1 MIKLKKIY
9 EESVLKFT
17 EKMNSDEK
25 ECFLSEVIT
34 YSNVQSSLYQHRQ
47 KFIPKVPKEFAD
59 FDPAHDFIKK
69 IDTEQLYIRQK
80 MKKRFLHPS
89 SYD

>member
-34 YSNVQSSLYQHRQ
+34 YSTVNSTKIHTDN
-47 KFIPKVPKEFAD
+47 ITKEKRTR
-59 FDPAHDFIKK
+59 KK
-69 IDTEQLYIRQK
+69 TNKQFNFKD
-80 MKKRFLHPS
+80 
-89 SYD
+89 